1 MISSR
6 SRRVAARRE
15 HHHSTTQQK
24 EVETNNKKTTRI
36 LIALVA
42 VQAVCAVGQF
52 ALGHQTAG
60 WDALA
65 DAAIGTAV
73 ATVFANAQRKKDRPQ
88 A

>member
-1 MISSR
+1 M
-6 SRRVAARRE
+6 
-15 HHHSTTQQK
+15 
-24 EVETNNKKTTRI
+24 
-36 LIALVA
+36 LVV

-52 ALGHQTAG
+52 ALGHQSAG

-73 ATVFANAQRKKDRPQ
+73 ATMFANAQRKKDGSR

>member
-1 MISSR
+1 M
-6 SRRVAARRE
+6 
-15 HHHSTTQQK
+15 
-24 EVETNNKKTTRI
+24 
-36 LIALVA
+36 LVA

-60 WDALA
+60 WDALT

-73 ATVFANAQRKKDRPQ
+73 ATVFANAQKKKDRPQ